1 MPTASD
7 SKSAFF
13 RPDARKTCARTEMT
27 VYCFACIKKLMQAGG
42 ETPLARLPR
51 VAAAPTQRKA
61 ESEPAPAPA
70 PAPASTSS
78 PTHRRSLPADRI
90 VKEWHI

>member
-1 MPTASD
+1 MQAKPA
-7 SKSAFF
+7 
-13 RPDARKTCARTEMT
+13 PELT

-42 ETPLARLPR
+42 ETQLAQLPR
-51 VAAAPTQRKA
+51 VAAAPTHRKA
-61 ESEPAPAPA
+61 ESEPAPA

-78 PTHRRSLPADRI
+78 PTHRRSLPADRF